1 MESFVRIGSLWLDV
15 VNIHERSSVI
25 PNARD
30 YRRARV
36 LRAREKLNAIRSKHA
51 DAPLI
56 LGSVGNVAWATG
68 GVSQPIDRTAAF
80 DAVWLVDAKEPT
92 LLVSSVEMPR
102 FAAEGDL
109 EELGFKV
116 VGVPWYEADGFV
128 RAALREAN
136 CDGSLVLSDTGVGFD
151 VTTEL
156 IEHRMVL
163 SGGERELLRSLGES
177 SARVVE
183 SAVRSWQPGISAD
196 FSIAAEIA
204 FGLETIGAE
213 AVCLIVGGDDRVKTF
228 RHPMMTG
235 AVVNELLMAVAV
247 VRWSGLHVALT
258 RMASTINDE
267 RLIDDYNSVDLV
279 ARTTLAV
286 SVPGATWEDAYGA
299 LSQAYRDV
307 GHGQGWRDHF
317 QGGPIGYAQREFEL
331 SPDAT
336 DSPFWSREI
345 EEDIAVA
352 WNPSLHGGA
361 KVEDT
366 FLVGESGSEC
376 VTTTGEWPRCDPDD
390 PLSAAGLLLID
401 S

>member
-1 MESFVRIGSLWLDV
+1 
-15 VNIHERSSVI
+15 
-25 PNARD
+25 
-30 YRRARV
+30 
-36 LRAREKLNAIRSKHA
+36 
-51 DAPLI
+51 LI

-80 DAVWLVDAKEPT
+80 DAVWLVNAKEPT

-136 CDGSLVLSDTGVGFD
+136 CDASLVLSDAGVGFD
-151 VTTEL
+151 VTSEL

-196 FSIAAEIA
+196 FTIAAEIA

-258 RMASTINDE
+258 RMATTINDQ

-286 SVPGATWEDAYGA
+286 TVPGATWEDAYGA

-345 EEDIAVA
+345 EENIAVA

>member
-1 MESFVRIGSLWLDV
+1 M
-15 VNIHERSSVI
+15 I
-25 PNARD
+25 PNVRD

-36 LRAREKLNAIRSKHA
+36 LQARDKLGAIRRAHA

-116 VGVPWYEADGFV
+116 VGVPWYEADGFQ
-128 RAALREAN
+128 RAAMREVHG
-136 CDGSLVLSDTGVGFD
+136 DESRVLSDTGIGTD
-151 VTTEL
+151 ITTEL
-156 IEHRMVL
+156 TRWRMVL
-163 SGGERELLRSLGES
+163 SGGERELLRSLGET

-228 RHPMMTG
+228 RHPMMNG
-235 AVVNELLMAVAV
+235 SVVNELLMAVAV

-258 RMASTINDE
+258 RIATTASDA
-267 RLIDDYNSVDLV
+267 RLNEDYLLMDSV
-279 ARTTLAV
+279 ARSTLTAT
-286 SVPGATWEDAYGA
+286 VPGATWGDTYDALGR
-299 LSQAYRDV
+299 AYRDV

-331 SPDAT
+331 SPDT
-336 DSPFWSREI
+336 TSSPFWSQEI
-345 EEDIAVA
+345 EKNVAVA

-366 FLVGESGSEC
+366 FLVGESGKEC
-376 VTTTGEWPRCDPDD
+376 VTTTGEWPRINPDD
-390 PLSAAGLLLID
+390 PLSAASLLLVEK
-401 S
+401 

>member
-1 MESFVRIGSLWLDV
+1 MGNGSIWLDV
-15 VNIHERSSVI
+15 VNMDEWSSVI

-36 LRAREKLNAIRSKHA
+36 LHAREKLDAIRSAHA

-80 DAVWLVDAKEPT
+80 DTVWLVDAKEPT

-102 FAAEGDL
+102 FTAEAEL

-116 VGVPWYEADGFV
+116 VGVPWYEADGSQ
-128 RAALREAN
+128 RAALREAH
-136 CDGSLVLSDTGVGFD
+136 CDESLVLSDTGMGID
-151 VTTEL
+151 VSIEL
-156 IEHRMVL
+156 IEQRMVL

-177 SARVVE
+177 AARVVE

-213 AVCLIVGGDDRVKTF
+213 AVCLIVGGDDGVKTL
-228 RHPMMTG
+228 RRPMMSG

-258 RMASTINDE
+258 RVATTVNDE
-267 RLIDDYNSVDLV
+267 RLTDDYNLVDSV
-279 ARTTLAV
+279 ARSTLAAT
-286 SVPGATWEDAYGA
+286 VPGATWGDVYGTLA
-299 LSQAYRDV
+299 RAYRDV
-307 GHGQGWRDHF
+307 GHGQGWRDYF

-345 EEDIAVA
+345 EKSVAVA

-366 FLVGESGSEC
+366 FLIGESGREC

-390 PLSAAGLLLID
+390 PSSAAGILLIG

>member
-1 MESFVRIGSLWLDV
+1 MESFVRRGSLWLDV
-15 VNIHERSSVI
+15 VKNHERSSVI

-36 LRAREKLNAIRSKHA
+36 LRAREKLSAIRRTHGN
-51 DAPLI
+51 APLI
-56 LGSVGNVAWATG
+56 LGSVGNVAWVTG

-102 FAAEGDL
+102 FAAEGEL

-116 VGVPWYEADGFV
+116 VGVPWYEADGFK
-128 RAALREAN
+128 RAALRAAH
-136 CDGSLVLSDTGVGFD
+136 CDESVVLSDTGMGID

-156 IEHRMVL
+156 IAHRMVL
-163 SGGERELLRSLGES
+163 SGGERELLRSLGET

-183 SAVRSWQPGISAD
+183 TAVRSWQPGISAD
-196 FSIAAEIA
+196 LSIAAEIA
-204 FGLETIGAE
+204 FGLETFGAE

-258 RMASTINDE
+258 RIATTVNDE
-267 RLIDDYNSVDLV
+267 RLNEDYSLVDSV
-279 ARTTLAV
+279 ARSTLAAT
-286 SVPGATWEDAYGA
+286 VPGATWGDAYGA
-299 LSQAYRDV
+299 LSLAYRDV
-307 GHGQGWRDHF
+307 GHGQAWRDHF

-345 EEDIAVA
+345 EENVAVA

-390 PLSAAGLLLID
+390 PLSAAGLLLIG
-401 S
+401 

>member
-1 MESFVRIGSLWLDV
+1 M
-15 VNIHERSSVI
+15 I
-25 PNARD
+25 PNAKD

-36 LRAREKLNAIRSKHA
+36 LHARENLNAIRNAHA

-56 LGSVGNVAWATG
+56 LGSVGNIAWATG
-68 GVSQPIDRTAAF
+68 GVSQPIDRTAPF
-80 DAVWLVDAKEPT
+80 DAVWLVDATEPT

-102 FAAEGDL
+102 FVAEGEL

-116 VGVPWYEADGFV
+116 VGVPWYETDGFR

-136 CDGSLVLSDTGVGFD
+136 CDESLVLSDAGMGID

-196 FSIAAEIA
+196 LSIAAEIA
-204 FGLETIGAE
+204 FGLETFGAE

-228 RHPMMTG
+228 RHPMMNG
-235 AVVNELLMAVAV
+235 AIVNEVLMAVAV

-258 RMASTINDE
+258 RIATSLNDE
-267 RLIDDYNSVDLV
+267 RLADDYKLVDSV
-279 ARTTLAV
+279 ARSTLAAT
-286 SVPGATWEDAYGA
+286 VPGATWGDAYGA
-299 LSQAYRDV
+299 LAHAYRDV

-331 SPDAT
+331 YPDAT

-345 EEDIAVA
+345 EKDVAVA

-390 PLSAAGLLLID
+390 PLSAAGLLLIG

>member
-1 MESFVRIGSLWLDV
+1 MESFVRMRSLWLDV

-25 PNARD
+25 PNAKD

-36 LRAREKLNAIRSKHA
+36 LRAREKLSAIRHTHG

-80 DAVWLVDAKEPT
+80 DAVWLVDATEPT
-92 LLVSSVEMPR
+92 LLVSSVEVPR

-109 EELGFKV
+109 EELGFKI
-116 VGVPWYEADGFV
+116 VGVPWYEADGFE
-128 RAALREAN
+128 RAALRETN
-136 CDGSLVLSDTGVGFD
+136 SDESLVLSDTDLGTN

-156 IEHRMVL
+156 TEHRMVL
-163 SGGERELLRSLGES
+163 SSGERELLRSLGET

-258 RMASTINDE
+258 RIATTVDDE
-267 RLIDDYNSVDLV
+267 RLNEDYNLVDTV
-279 ARTTLAV
+279 ARSTLSATA
-286 SVPGATWEDAYGA
+286 PGSTWGDAYGA
-299 LSQAYRDV
+299 LSRAYRDV
-307 GHGQGWRDHF
+307 GHSQGWRDHF

-336 DSPFWSREI
+336 ESPFWSKEI
-345 EEDIAVA
+345 EENTAVA

-390 PLSAAGLLLID
+390 PLSAAGLLLIG

>member
-1 MESFVRIGSLWLDV
+1 MESFVRTSSLWLDV

-36 LRAREKLNAIRSKHA
+36 LRAQEKLNAIRRKHG

-80 DAVWLVDAKEPT
+80 DAVWLVNAKEPT

-136 CDGSLVLSDTGVGFD
+136 CDASLVLSDAGVGFD
-151 VTTEL
+151 VTSEL

-196 FSIAAEIA
+196 FTIAAEIA

-258 RMASTINDE
+258 RMATTINDQ

-286 SVPGATWEDAYGA
+286 TVPGATWEDAYGA

-345 EEDIAVA
+345 EENIAVA